1 MKNFILYLFSFC
13 VLSFLSVFFS
23 TNEETFADE
32 SIRFFDGNTTI
43 EFQNEEEFEQYLLEE
58 SQKIDIVDE
67 SLIDEGEMSDCFNY
81 YTFQSIQT
89 RIAPEKDSF
98 VAGEEINFTG
108 KIENENPYPIFNG
121 YLYVRIAEK
130 NPNYIEEGHNII
142 DEFFALGSIAIDTES
157 SIPVSFT
164 WRIPDNLK
172 FGEYTID
179 YFFSV
184 NKRMNLSGLPF
195 TNEIIAGFSEFTVSS
210 NEEGGV
216 YFLKEST
223 TVNGEKYNHI
233 GDWPFLN
240 SGGEAFVSQQIVNSS
255 DEDINSTI
263 SYNLYFW
270 DSLDAEDRISS
281 RTEEILLQPG
291 ENKTLT
297 YEIPQIEE
305 SVYYLQI
312 IAENDNGTKSIV
324 NIRITSDISKPRINY
339 FGLDKFPIQEGDL
352 VTLYSCFHNTSHG
365 SLPTG
370 KTVLTAR
377 DETGEDIASVIYEGM
392 IPSEIFSNK
401 KVFTAE
407 DDLNYLVLHHELY
420 DENEVLIEYQEIIYD
435 MSLLKDEIE
444 KGVSEDESNYIIYIV
459 IIVSVLLV
467 LFLIW
472 FFLKGKTKNKKV
484 TDSIT
489 SFIIFSFIFLT
500 LFLCSTQTSKAQST
514 IGNFRR
520 EQGSIVS
527 RPFSATFVRRAVIRQ
542 SNWLAETNMNILHLT
557 PNEIYGGASYRYNIS
572 TTANG
577 PLLAIGDVVGFNHD
591 VRDFYYLTG
600 ATWDTPHFGQKITIR
615 GKLTLQ
621 MEAARWVSGPAN
633 PNRPCPASYT
643 ASPSQCVGGTLEC
656 ESDFSYD
663 WQNQGEYEWYTE
675 YLQQFSNEKFATVY
689 NSTGHHRPGY
699 TKVPD
704 IPQPMPITSSNPNVI
719 DCSSGQCVA
728 VGPGTAVLR
737 PGITPT
743 QVILGY
749 SCPIPISNVN
759 LSFPGFRPTWEFEVR
774 ADVEPELAK
783 CGHFH
788 KNVYKHNESSW
799 PKITSTSFCSQGKLH
814 DNYLPQPQYPDRGSS
829 TTWKCINSQAPD
841 YPSFDEMTEENWEN
855 LIGSDDNLDWKDVFE
870 WVECEEGEEGGEY
883 VLKWDKD
890 DFEDYIDSITPEA
903 SIVTCIA
910 SREAPGQQTE
920 AACGTYHGR
929 LYPGFVDCSFVG
941 EGFEG
946 IRWADNCWTKHPSG
960 SGTFCASG
968 TPQPKSNPD
977 FPFPGSHTTWYC
989 VDGSSV
995 SNQCHAHRDMAKPW
1009 ISTQGGLV
1017 HIEGGIG
1024 LDEMK
1029 SLLYKDILHQTIVT
1043 EGNKTS
1049 LSSELLTSSSTLP
1062 QGGRLDS
1069 TGALGWEREI
1079 YTLGNY
1085 NKSTQI
1091 QINRSFYELLL
1102 IRAEALDPSRK
1113 LWSSVNQEGEL
1124 DLDRCQD
1131 GNNHI
1136 YFIDLPN
1143 FEVDPAVYKNLGN
1156 GGTDGCIFIVKNNM
1170 TITEGDYVSEGME
1183 SVQYDIVRGFFLVDG
1198 VITIKKDGE
1207 DDAFAG
1213 YDLKDG
1219 LKVIGGLFA
1228 TGGEQSIIIERSLGV
1243 YNLYAPTVILFHDAR
1258 YLEIARKALG
1268 DVGYIRDIGFKE

>member
-435 MSLLKDEIE
+435 MSLIRDDFFERVPLFQEE
-444 KGVSEDESNYIIYIV
+444 TSNINDMIYIV
-459 IIVSVLLV
+459 VLIIGLLIAIV
-467 LFLIW
+467 LIW
-472 FFLKGKTKNKKV
+472 LLIKPKLKNKNV
-484 TDSIT
+484 TNNIT
-489 SFIIFSFIFLT
+489 SLIVFALIFLT
-500 LFLCSTQTSKAQST
+500 FFLSFTQTSKAQST
-514 IGNFRR
+514 INNFLR
-520 EQGSIVS
+520 EQSSLVN
-527 RPFSATFVRRAVIRQ
+527 RTFSTDFVRRAVIREADFLEE
-542 SNWLAETNMNILHLT
+542 NNITILHLT
-557 PNEIYGGASYRYNIS
+557 PNEIYGGASYRYNIC
-572 TTANG
+572 TTAQR
-577 PLLAIGDVVGFNHD
+577 PLLAVDETFNFYHST
-591 VRDFYYLTG
+591 RDFYYLSG
-600 ATWDTPHFGQKITIR
+600 ATYDTPHLGQKITIR

-621 MEAARWVSGPAN
+621 MEAAKWVPSGSSGG
-633 PNRPCPASYT
+633 RPCNRTYS
-643 ASPSQCVGGTLEC
+643 SQPSECVGGTLNC
-656 ESDFSYD
+656 ESDFSHD
-663 WQNQGEYEWYTE
+663 WQHQGRLESYTE
-675 YLQQFSNEKFATVY
+675 FLKQFSNENFAKIY
-689 NSTGHHRPGY
+689 NSQGDHRPGY
-699 TKVPD
+699 RKEPD
-704 IPQPMPITSSNPNVI
+704 IPRPMPTTSNNPNVI
-719 DCSSGQCVA
+719 DCSSGECVA
-728 VGPGTAVLR
+728 VGPGTAIL
-737 PGITPT
+737 TPSISPSE
-743 QVILGY
+743 VILGY
-749 SCPIPISNVN
+749 SCPIPIGNVEI
-759 LSFPGFRPTWEFEVR
+759 SFPGFRPTWEFKV
-774 ADVEPELAK
+774 VEELDPEIPL
-783 CGHFH
+783 CGNFNQQTYPEGQN
-788 KNVYKHNESSW
+788 KW
-799 PKITSTSFCSQGKLH
+799 PEISSTSFCEQGELH
-814 DNYLPQPQYPDRGSS
+814 EDYKPQPKYPQKGNSVE
-829 TTWKCINSQAPD
+829 WKCVGTDKSEINCKAARADS
-841 YPSFDEMTEENWEN
+841 
-855 LIGSDDNLDWKDVFE
+855 
-870 WVECEEGEEGGEY
+870 
-883 VLKWDKD
+883 
-890 DFEDYIDSITPEA
+890 EDLLT
-903 SIVTCIA
+903 
-910 SREAPGQQTE
+910 
-920 AACGTYHGR
+920 CGTYHNR
-929 LYPGFVDCSFVG
+929 IYPGFMDCDVER

-946 IRWADNCWTKHPSG
+946 YRWSPECWLEHNNG
-960 SGTFCASG
+960 SGNFCERG
-968 TPQPKSNPD
+968 NPQPAQPD
-977 FPFPGSHTTWYC
+977 FPFPDSYTTWYC
-989 VDGSSV
+989 VDGVSV
-995 SNQCHAHRDMAKPW
+995 SPECHASRGGAEPW
-1009 ISTQGGLV
+1009 IATQGGLV
-1017 HIEGGIG
+1017 HIEGSIN
-1024 LDEMK
+1024 LDIQ
-1029 SLLYKDILHQTIVT
+1029 SILYKDILGKKLTT
-1043 EGNKTS
+1043 DENMTS
-1049 LSSELLTSSSTLP
+1049 ISSELLTSTTSIPQAGASRSTE
-1062 QGGRLDS
+1062 
-1069 TGALGWEREI
+1069 TLGWTEKI

-1085 NKSTQI
+1085 NKS
-1091 QINRSFYELLL
+1091 INRSWYELLL
-1102 IRAEALDPSRK
+1102 NKAESQDPSGE
-1113 LWSSVNQEGEL
+1113 LWSKITSTGGL
-1124 DLDRCQD
+1124 DLDKCKN
-1131 GNNHI
+1131 GNRHI
-1136 YFIDLPN
+1136 YFVDMPN
-1143 FEVDPAVYKNLGN
+1143 FVVDPSIYKNLSK
-1156 GGTDGCIFIVKNNM
+1156 GGIDGCIFIVNQNM
-1170 TITEGDYVSEGME
+1170 TITKGDYESEGKQDT
-1183 SVQYDIVRGFFLVDG
+1183 QYDIVRGFFLVDG
-1198 VITIKKDGE
+1198 VITIEEDGVGE
-1207 DDAFAG
+1207 G
-1213 YDLKDG
+1213 TLQDG
-1219 LKVIGGLFA
+1219 LKVVGGLFA
-1228 TGGEQSIIIERSLGV
+1228 TGGGKSINMNRNLGIHNV
-1243 YNLYAPTVILFHDAR
+1243 TFPALILFHDAR
-1258 YLEIARKALG
+1258 YLNIAHELFG
-1268 DVGYIRDIGFKE
+1268 DIVYIRDVGIKE